1 MNKIQIFQKEIEDGI
16 SDQVQST
23 ASVAYLSPFT
33 VKAEEFTSE
42 VEKSEIEKLLA
53 DENKQH
59 DLYYL
64 ESVLV
69 STNWNRNDDVFLADV
84 TWAARNT
91 PEDKPFNF
99 MHDENDIIGH
109 IIGSYVTDTEGNR
122 ISDDQ
127 EETPANFDIITRA
140 VLYNSWMN
148 EENKERM
155 DNIIAEI
162 DEDKWFVSME
172 CLFAGFDY
180 AVIDKA
186 GSQQLVTRS
195 DDSSFLTKHLR
206 AYGGTGEYEGYKVG
220 RALRD
225 ISFSGKG
232 LVSNPANPRSII
244 LNSKSIAFSVD
255 GFSTMKETNM
265 SESQVQEE
273 QVVEEPVVAEELTEE
288 VVETV
293 EADAVTDNSTEAT
306 EVAEEVSETVAE
318 ETDDTTAKHY
328 KVDDQKKKK
337 KEDEAKASLEEAL
350 KSAEAKIAALEAVV
364 AKSAQDLK
372 QAESEMYDMKKK
384 QKEEKRKAALI
395 EAGVSADELDAT
407 LASFGALDDEAFD
420 AVVNLYARKS
430 VVATDVKEEATEQAE
445 AEATE
450 IFDEV
455 ETSEATLVEAEAEEV
470 DEIAATRASIADYIS
485 NSILSK

>member
-244 LNSKSIAFSVD
+244 LNSKSRQIYIRSIY
-255 GFSTMKETNM
+255 MLK
-265 SESQVQEE
+265 
-273 QVVEEPVVAEELTEE
+273 LK
-288 VVETV
+288 
-293 EADAVTDNSTEAT
+293 AV
-306 EVAEEVSETVAE
+306 
-318 ETDDTTAKHY
+318 
-328 KVDDQKKKK
+328 
-337 KEDEAKASLEEAL
+337 
-350 KSAEAKIAALEAVV
+350 I
-364 AKSAQDLK
+364 
-372 QAESEMYDMKKK
+372 
-384 QKEEKRKAALI
+384 
-395 EAGVSADELDAT
+395 
-407 LASFGALDDEAFD
+407 LA
-420 AVVNLYARKS
+420 Y
-430 VVATDVKEEATEQAE
+430 T
-445 AEATE
+445 
-450 IFDEV
+450 
-455 ETSEATLVEAEAEEV
+455 
-470 DEIAATRASIADYIS
+470 
-485 NSILSK
+485 